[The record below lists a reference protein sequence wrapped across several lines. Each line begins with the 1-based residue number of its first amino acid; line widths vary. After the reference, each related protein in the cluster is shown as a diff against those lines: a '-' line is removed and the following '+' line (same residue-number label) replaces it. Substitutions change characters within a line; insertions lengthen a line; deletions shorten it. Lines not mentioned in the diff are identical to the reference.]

1 MLHSVV
7 MKMRADGIGEDTIRI
22 FAEGHGET
30 LPDEGGNGNGNGDG
44 ATGGSGR
51 DCGGGGGGGG
61 SRPEHKPRMPH
72 MPGVKLKR
80 VHCAALGEGQVH
92 AC

>member
-1 MLHSVV
+1 MQHSVV

-30 LPDEGGNGNGNGDG
+30 LPDEGGNGNVG
-44 ATGGSGR
+44 ATSGS
-51 DCGGGGGGGG
+51 GGGGGGGVG
-61 SRPEHKPRMPH
+61 SHRPEHKPRMPH